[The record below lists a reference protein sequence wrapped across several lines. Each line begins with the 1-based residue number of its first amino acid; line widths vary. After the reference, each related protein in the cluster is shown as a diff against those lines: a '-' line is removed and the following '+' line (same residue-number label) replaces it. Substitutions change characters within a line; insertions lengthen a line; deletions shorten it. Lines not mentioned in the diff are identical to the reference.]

1 MRSSI
6 LLFLLINRVFGKEYF
21 IPSNN
26 LTNNSSNGVFIT
38 YKNDVKHETSVD
50 YIHKK
55 FKNLRKQ

>member
-6 LLFLLINRVFGKEYF
+6 FLLLLNRVFGKEYF

-50 YIHKK
+50 DIREK
-55 FKNLRKQ
+55 FKNLRK